1 MGKILHSLMMLVLP
15 VLITFLIG
23 LVVSY
28 NSDKAQDQCYDILK
42 RMLDLELELRMKA
55 LNEDH
60 CNIIICVITFIKQFR
75 NKLFFFKYCV
85 LISNI

>member
-55 LNEDH
+55 LNEDQ
-60 CNIIICVITFIKQFR
+60 CNIIISVITFIKQFR
-75 NKLFFFKYCV
+75 NKLFF
-85 LISNI
+85 LNIVY

>member
-28 NSDKAQDQCYDILK
+28 NQDQCYDILK

-55 LNEDH
+55 LNEDQ
-60 CNIIICVITFIKQFR
+60 CNIIISVITFIKQFR
-75 NKLFFFKYCV
+75 NKLFF
-85 LISNI
+85 LNIVY